1 MRKRT
6 TIAIIGGSGKMGRWI
21 ANHLLKEGYR
31 VIIAGRNQ
39 ERMEEVKHQLDVHI
53 NTPVDAVDCADIV
66 ILSVPPDSFED
77 VAREIGPL
85 VLPEQMVIDITSI
98 KTAPINIMHKY
109 IKKGQILGTHPM
121 FGPGAKDVTG
131 NTFVLTPTDER
142 EQAFAGR
149 VERYLKLR
157 GARVIFATPE
167 EHDEM
172 ISLILGLSHL
182 MAIVTADTMSG
193 TKILKK
199 AADTGGITFNA
210 LLNVAGA
217 VISEDPEFYA
227 SLQMNLPQLPQFA
240 EMFADKAQQWA
251 KIVGSKDREQ
261 FIEKMNSVKQQFID
275 EGIDLQSAYKNLY
288 KLAGKDTSD

>member
-6 TIAIIGGSGKMGRWI
+6 TIAVIGGSGKMGRWI
-21 ANHLLKEGYR
+21 AAHLIKEGYR

-39 ERMEEVKHQLDVHI
+39 QRLEEVKRQLDIQV
-53 NTPVDAVDCADIV
+53 NTCTDAVDCADIV

-77 VAREIGPL
+77 VVREIGPL
-85 VLPEQMVIDITSI
+85 ILPEQMVIDITSI
-98 KTAPINIMHKY
+98 KTVPVNNMHKY
-109 IKKGQILGTHPM
+109 IKKGLILGTHPM
-121 FGPGAKDVTG
+121 FGPGARDITG
-131 NTFVLTPTDER
+131 NTFVLTPVNER
-142 EQAFAGR
+142 EQAFARR
-149 VERYLKLR
+149 VEKYLKSKN
-157 GARVIFATPE
+157 ARVIFATPE

-182 MAIVTADTMSG
+182 MAIVTADTMAG

-199 AADTGGITFNA
+199 AADTGGITFDA
-210 LLNVAGA
+210 LLHVAGA

-240 EMFADKAQQWA
+240 EMFAARAQQWA
-251 KIVGSKDREQ
+251 NIVGNKDREQ
-261 FIEKMNSVKQQFID
+261 FIEKMNNVKQQFID

-288 KLAGKDTSD
+288 KLAGKDTSG

>member
-121 FGPGAKDVTG
+121 FGPGAKDLTG
-131 NTFVLTPTDER
+131 NTFVLTPTKER

-240 EMFADKAQQWA
+240 EMFAGKAQQWA

>member
-240 EMFADKAQQWA
+240 EMFAGKAQQWA

>member
-1 MRKRT
+1 MHKRT
-6 TIAIIGGSGKMGRWI
+6 KIAVIGGSGKMGRWI
-21 ANHLLKEGYR
+21 AAYLIKEGYR

-39 ERMEEVKHQLDVHI
+39 QRLEEAGRQLDIQV
-53 NTPVDAVDCADIV
+53 NTCTDAVDCADII
-66 ILSVPPDSFED
+66 ILSVSIDSFED

-98 KTAPINIMHKY
+98 KTAPVNIMHKY
-109 IKKGQILGTHPM
+109 IKKGLILGTHPM

-142 EQAFAGR
+142 ELAFAKR
-149 VERYLKLR
+149 VETYLKTK
-157 GARVIFATPE
+157 GARVIFATPG

-227 SLQMNLPQLPQFA
+227 SLQMNLPQLPEFA
-240 EMFADKAQQWA
+240 EMFASKAQQWA
-251 KIVGSKDREQ
+251 NIVSTRDREQ
-261 FIEKMNSVKQQFID
+261 FVEKMNNIKQQFAD
-275 EGIDLQSAYKNLY
+275 EGIDLHSAYKNLY
-288 KLAGKDTSD
+288 KLAGKDNSD

>member
-21 ANHLLKEGYR
+21 AAHLIKEGYR

-39 ERMEEVKHQLDVHI
+39 QRLEEVRRQLDIQV
-53 NTPVDAVDCADIV
+53 NTCTDAVDCADI
-66 ILSVPPDSFED
+66 IIISVPPDNFED

-98 KTAPINIMHKY
+98 KTAPVNIMHNY
-109 IKKGQILGTHPM
+109 IKKGLILGTHPM
-121 FGPGAKDVTG
+121 FGPGAIDVTG
-131 NTFVLTPTDER
+131 NTFVLTPTNER

-149 VERYLKLR
+149 VEKYLKSR
-157 GARVIFATPE
+157 GSRVIFATPE

-182 MAIVTADTMSG
+182 MAIVTADTLAG

-210 LLNVAGA
+210 LLNIAAA

-227 SLQMNLPQLPQFA
+227 SLQMTLPQLPAFA

-251 KIVGSKDREQ
+251 KIVGNKDREQ
-261 FIEKMNSVKQQFID
+261 FIEKMNNVKQQFID
-275 EGIDLQSAYKNLY
+275 EQIDLKSAYKNLY
-288 KLAGKDTSD
+288 KLSGKDTSD